1 MWISR
6 YLIRDLAVN
15 ELNPLSKGMGFEVYK
30 GTVRDE
36 QGNPYP
42 LLYIN

>member
-6 YLIRDLAVN
+6 YLIRDVAVN
-15 ELNPLSKGMGFEVYK
+15 ERNPLSKGMGFEVYK
-30 GTVRDE
+30 GIVRDE

>member
-36 QGNPYP
+36 QGNSYP
-42 LLYIN
+42 LLYMN

>member
-15 ELNPLSKGMGFEVYK
+15 ELNLLSKGMGFEVYK

-42 LLYIN
+42 LLYMN